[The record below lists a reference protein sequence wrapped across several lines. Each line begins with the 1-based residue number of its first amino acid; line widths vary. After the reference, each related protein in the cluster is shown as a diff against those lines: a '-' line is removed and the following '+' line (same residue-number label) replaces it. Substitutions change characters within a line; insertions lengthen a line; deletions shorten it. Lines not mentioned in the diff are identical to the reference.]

1 MSKLSNELE
10 EKIQAVDK
18 IIGQYRRQIDLLK
31 TTIGEIDDYIE
42 DAENEKEA
50 LEEKLNDE
58 EAKFEPS
65 LSVSDRNQSMG
76 GV

>member
-1 MSKLSNELE
+1 MSNISNELE

-31 TTIGEIDDYIE
+31 TTIVEIDDDID
-42 DAENEKEA
+42 DAEDEKEA

-65 LSVSDRNQSMG
+65 LSAYDRNQSMG